1 VKPNGQKELFAK
13 QPLVMNG
20 ALAACVLPGVAQNQ
34 SKTPFQCL
42 LPLFRSRGVLRCS
55 RFAAAI
61 TGQIHNCSGIVFGIP
76 AGHVGRY
83 ASHLGDSATQCLL
96 LPLSDFHRAVFPQ
109 AHNMSERLSQITY
122 EALPSEVRPLAD
134 DILKVSSA
142 ALGGP
147 YNALL
152 RSPDMA
158 RRAFDF
164 LDYLRFKTSV
174 NKRLNEWAILIQ
186 ARISNAQYEW
196 WAHERIARK
205 AGLSDAV
212 MRELQQCQRPQ
223 SMQADERLVYDYCVQ
238 LSLNHRV
245 SDDLWQEAV
254 SQMGEQAVVDLTVLS
269 GTYVMVSMLLN
280 ATQVGI
286 PDGSPEPLQVLSPLE
301 IRQRLLA

>member
-1 VKPNGQKELFAK
+1 
-13 QPLVMNG
+13 M
-20 ALAACVLPGVAQNQ
+20 
-34 SKTPFQCL
+34 T
-42 LPLFRSRGVLRCS
+42 
-55 RFAAAI
+55 
-61 TGQIHNCSGIVFGIP
+61 
-76 AGHVGRY
+76 
-83 ASHLGDSATQCLL
+83 
-96 LPLSDFHRAVFPQ
+96 
-109 AHNMSERLSQITY
+109 ERLSQIRY
-122 EALPSEVRPLAD
+122 EDLAADVRPLAD

-164 LDYLRFKTSV
+164 LDYLRFRTSV
-174 NKRLNEWAILIQ
+174 NKRLNEFAILIQ

-212 MRELQQCQRPQ
+212 MRDLQQCRRP
-223 SMQADERLVYDYCVQ
+223 STMQADERLVYDYCGQ

-245 SDDLWQEAV
+245 PDALWQEAV
-254 SQMGEQAVVDLTVLS
+254 AAMGEQAVVDLTVLS

-286 PDGSPEPLQVLSPLE
+286 PDGGEAPLQVMAPQD